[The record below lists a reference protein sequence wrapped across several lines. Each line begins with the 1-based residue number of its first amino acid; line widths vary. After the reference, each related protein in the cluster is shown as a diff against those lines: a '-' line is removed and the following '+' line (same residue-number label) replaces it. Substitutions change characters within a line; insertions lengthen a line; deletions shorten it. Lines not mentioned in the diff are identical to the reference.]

1 MTTKVQLVAKKDGLK
16 TLFEQREELA
26 NFALVNISNNKED
39 ALDYLE
45 KNDDVDIVM
54 FTDNTP
60 SSTNIT
66 SEGFISEVRQ
76 SYPNIRIIFFGGDI
90 AQDPSKANMLS
101 DIVKNGVYDIVLG
114 ARPSVQEVIDV
125 LKTPR
130 TYAAVQMFEKN
141 ISAVKNDVTGT
152 FDNVISFYSVKPGTG
167 KSFVAFNVATAI
179 AKFGQVTPDGKRP
192 RVAIIDADLSSLSI
206 GALMHIKN
214 SKYDMCEALRLVKQV
229 VNDNGE
235 VVGTPEAIESIKRDI
250 WNCFPQYPEVSN
262 LYALIA
268 EDFPLEER
276 VTINPRQFYFLL
288 ECIYKVF
295 DIVIVDMNSS
305 MEHTTTGPLFAASNR
320 IYFLTDPDF
329 SVKSY
334 KYTVMVTD
342 EEGNVSYYNIDTN
355 GDETSHRISGLV
367 FGEKYTIKETYSPDG
382 YFYVKD
388 TEFTANKTNTITLT
402 DNDIVYQIN
411 KVDNVDGSYVK
422 GVQLKLID
430 ITDKEN
436 QTEVELPNGG
446 VTTGEAIILDK
457 VLIADHTYNLIETEL
472 VGGVWR
478 STNIQ
483 FTVPHN
489 AVEGMKTITVTMVDD
504 ITNTGIAKVDEDGN
518 YVEGAKMQLIEIKS
532 DLQNAAADGS
542 EEEIDKDYL
551 IDSED
556 ATTDEVSNE
565 DKGIATLNETGE
577 DKAVADE
584 TTATDGEDAVA
595 TKPDEDTDIDTDFSQ
610 GTVVYEW
617 TTSDKLEDVSKYV
630 KGGYTYIVRE
640 VEAPFGFEVM
650 KDIEFTST
658 GTVDEKQ
665 VIVATDQRKT
675 YYVSGVKVDAD
686 DTSKYLEGA
695 ELTLYT
701 ADGKVAKDVNGKD
714 CKATT
719 VKNGVVTFEVEYNDD
734 LFKNAKAGYYLKETK
749 SPKHYQLNKNKFYVE
764 LSTDY
769 SFAVNNPVKII
780 VKDKYDNYKKTAAG
794 FGVGLGAIALA
805 SGAGIIATRKKKK
818 DEEINENVD

>member
-329 SVKSY
+329 NNVKNNIRY
-334 KYTVMVTD
+334 QGDLTALGINKKTKYIMNKYISKELQDDFSDTLK
-342 EEGNVSYYNIDTN
+342 YNISEIRSAGLNITEVIPMVDPVVMNNRAMSGKPLILDTSAN
-355 GDETSHRISGLV
+355 TKLARRAILKIANENWKIDKNLV
-367 FGEKYTIKETYSPDG
+367 F
-382 YFYVKD
+382 
-388 TEFTANKTNTITLT
+388 
-402 DNDIVYQIN
+402 
-411 KVDNVDGSYVK
+411 
-422 GVQLKLID
+422 
-430 ITDKEN
+430 
-436 QTEVELPNGG
+436 
-446 VTTGEAIILDK
+446 
-457 VLIADHTYNLIETEL
+457 
-472 VGGVWR
+472 
-478 STNIQ
+478 
-483 FTVPHN
+483 
-489 AVEGMKTITVTMVDD
+489 
-504 ITNTGIAKVDEDGN
+504 
-518 YVEGAKMQLIEIKS
+518 
-532 DLQNAAADGS
+532 
-542 EEEIDKDYL
+542 DY
-551 IDSED
+551 EHP
-556 ATTDEVSNE
+556 E
-565 DKGIATLNETGE
+565 
-577 DKAVADE
+577 
-584 TTATDGEDAVA
+584 
-595 TKPDEDTDIDTDFSQ
+595 
-610 GTVVYEW
+610 
-617 TTSDKLEDVSKYV
+617 
-630 KGGYTYIVRE
+630 
-640 VEAPFGFEVM
+640 
-650 KDIEFTST
+650 
-658 GTVDEKQ
+658 
-665 VIVATDQRKT
+665 
-675 YYVSGVKVDAD
+675 
-686 DTSKYLEGA
+686 
-695 ELTLYT
+695 
-701 ADGKVAKDVNGKD
+701 
-714 CKATT
+714 
-719 VKNGVVTFEVEYNDD
+719 
-734 LFKNAKAGYYLKETK
+734 KETK
-749 SPKHYQLNKNKFYVE
+749 SVTKIVGDGAKGGQTVNIEELYPGYVITVTETTNSNYSSTVNNSTNLTYTYTAPANAAITTAVYTNEFIPYYLTINKTVKGSMGDKKKAFTFKVQLPSSYANKMVSTSAGTLTADNNAVITTT
-764 LSTDY
+764 LSHGGSVTINGLSKSDAEWIKQQTNYSVSENDY
-769 SFAVNNPVKII
+769 SNEGYSTSYETSSSGTTMTVSVVNTNNPSVPTAVKSNNVTGGMAVIAGILMILII
-780 VKDKYDNYKKTAAG
+780 VSLKRK
-794 FGVGLGAIALA
+794 
-805 SGAGIIATRKKKK
+805 GIT
-818 DEEINENVD
+818 E

>member
-329 SVKSY
+329 NNVKNNIRY
-334 KYTVMVTD
+334 QGDLTALGINKKTKYIMNKYISKELQDDFSDTLK
-342 EEGNVSYYNIDTN
+342 YNISEIRSAGLNITEVIPMVDPVVMNNRAMSGKPLILDTSAN
-355 GDETSHRISGLV
+355 TKLARRAILKIANENWKIDKNLV
-367 FGEKYTIKETYSPDG
+367 F
-382 YFYVKD
+382 
-388 TEFTANKTNTITLT
+388 
-402 DNDIVYQIN
+402 
-411 KVDNVDGSYVK
+411 
-422 GVQLKLID
+422 
-430 ITDKEN
+430 
-436 QTEVELPNGG
+436 
-446 VTTGEAIILDK
+446 
-457 VLIADHTYNLIETEL
+457 
-472 VGGVWR
+472 
-478 STNIQ
+478 
-483 FTVPHN
+483 
-489 AVEGMKTITVTMVDD
+489 
-504 ITNTGIAKVDEDGN
+504 
-518 YVEGAKMQLIEIKS
+518 
-532 DLQNAAADGS
+532 
-542 EEEIDKDYL
+542 DY
-551 IDSED
+551 EHP
-556 ATTDEVSNE
+556 E
-565 DKGIATLNETGE
+565 
-577 DKAVADE
+577 
-584 TTATDGEDAVA
+584 
-595 TKPDEDTDIDTDFSQ
+595 
-610 GTVVYEW
+610 
-617 TTSDKLEDVSKYV
+617 
-630 KGGYTYIVRE
+630 
-640 VEAPFGFEVM
+640 
-650 KDIEFTST
+650 
-658 GTVDEKQ
+658 
-665 VIVATDQRKT
+665 
-675 YYVSGVKVDAD
+675 
-686 DTSKYLEGA
+686 
-695 ELTLYT
+695 
-701 ADGKVAKDVNGKD
+701 
-714 CKATT
+714 
-719 VKNGVVTFEVEYNDD
+719 
-734 LFKNAKAGYYLKETK
+734 KETK
-749 SPKHYQLNKNKFYVE
+749 SVTKIVGDGAKGGLNFIQAFIQKIFGNKQ
-764 LSTDY
+764 
-769 SFAVNNPVKII
+769 
-780 VKDKYDNYKKTAAG
+780 
-794 FGVGLGAIALA
+794 
-805 SGAGIIATRKKKK
+805 
-818 DEEINENVD
+818 